1 MRFLEYSKIK
11 GNQRWLIGGISHP
24 MKKIPV
30 PMKSLSQR
38 NPGDKKSPK
47 NPVDKNPQI
56 FENPRS
62 PGI

>member
-1 MRFLEYSKIK
+1 MRFLESSKIK
-11 GNQRWLIGGISHP
+11 GNQRWLFGGISHP
-24 MKKIPV
+24 TKKKPIPK
-30 PMKSLSQR
+30 KSLSER

-56 FENPRS
+56 FENHRS